1 MSKLI
6 AAGNL
11 YLKKMDLTDVAL
23 LKLCMGSL
31 GFLGGL
37 WAARRNQKAAGVL
50 ASLLFLGTY
59 IPLMGKFLSVLVQ
72 TDGED

>member
-1 MSKLI
+1 MCKLI

-23 LKLCMGSL
+23 LKLCVGSL
-31 GFLGGL
+31 GFLAGL
-37 WAARRNQKAAGVL
+37 RAARNHKKTAGIL

-59 IPLMGKFLSVLVQ
+59 IPLMGKFFSVLVE